1 MMGSPVIMDYS
12 TKSRAELIDLCKQR
26 GISGYGGGKSK
37 SELIK
42 LLNRPYRVL
51 SLFSG
56 MGGMDVGFAEQ
67 VVVHKNSVVEEFIH
81 TPSTTPDF
89 VNLKRLPFEVVFQ
102 NDILPAAKTIAE
114 LNGWAHNYHLMDIRD
129 MLKENF
135 AFPAAEVVTGGFP
148 CQDFSH
154 AGKRAGFDS
163 SRGTLYQSFVDVV
176 KRVMPIVF
184 VAENVHGLLTM
195 PEDPIQQII
204 GDFSDAGYDVK
215 YQLIKCEEYGIP
227 QTRWRV
233 IIMGVRIDKLDKLDE
248 EEWNI
253 IDENQRSCYVRSY
266 FQHLQEPAISDDP
279 AQTVYSKAARLEKGQ
294 GQKEVG
300 LDEYGPT
307 MRAEHHGNIEFRR
320 VDGGNNNEPGLG
332 ERRLTVREAALIQTF
347 PPSCVLTQPTRANSM
362 AYKPIGNAVPPLL
375 GYIIARKV
383 HQILEAV
390 KD

>member
-1 MMGSPVIMDYS
+1 MDYS
-12 TKSRAELIDLCKQR
+12 TNSRAELINFCKQR

-37 SELIK
+37 SKLIK

-135 AFPAAEVVTGGFP
+135 SFPAADVVTGGFP

-233 IIMGVRIDKLDKLDE
+233 IIMGVRIDKLDKLDDE
-248 EEWNI
+248 DWNR

-266 FQHLQEPAISDDP
+266 LQHLQEPVISDDP

-347 PPSCVLTQPTRANSM
+347 PPSCILTQPTRVSSM